1 MASIRSLK
9 KDIQFLTDEV
19 ISDCYVYIY
28 LNPGKKIE
36 AAEKIALEADE
47 LRSALVNK
55 IHTSG
60 KFENAR
66 KSKAYFNGLFEELVN
81 GVNKQFEQ
89 LSELSKN

>member
-28 LNPGKKIE
+28 LNPGKKTDS
-36 AAEKIALEADE
+36 AEKIALDADN
-47 LRSALVNK
+47 LRASLINK
-55 IHTSG
+55 IHNCG
-60 KFENAR
+60 KFENSR
-66 KSKAYFNGLFEELVN
+66 KSKAYFKGLFENLVN
-81 GVNKQFEQ
+81 DVNKQFEQ